1 MEENADHLCVGE
13 INDKQL
19 TGPELVQ
26 VTSEKVST
34 IQQRL
39 KTIFDRWKSQANPKK
54 NDISFS
60 TEDLVFLEVSHMKGV
75 MMFDKK

>member
-1 MEENADHLCVGE
+1 M
-13 INDKQL
+13 
-19 TGPELVQ
+19 Q

-39 KTIFDRWKSQANPKK
+39 KTTFDRWKSQANPKR

-60 TEDLVFLEVSHMKGV
+60 TEDLVFLEVSPMKGV